1 MKENKKEIRDSFIT
15 FPAGYYKKNLNI
27 FSGNWPIACFCWN
40 ELKYHQRKV
49 DLNTSQKS
57 LVFVKIRHKISSS
70 CKAIA
75 YENFIFTQEYAFAE
89 RCCFLTCSF
98 EIGKWKLRNINVF
111 WVSFTTFLKTKIIFI
126 IQYVLS
132 LITVPEHLRT
142 VTANSVCKVNIWELS
157 HKELKVL
164 EFERFNVFLIAGI

>member
-57 LVFVKIRHKISSS
+57 LVFFKIDINLIFMQSYRIRKFHICARICICGKMLLSYMFVWNRKMETKRHK
-70 CKAIA
+70 
-75 YENFIFTQEYAFAE
+75 
-89 RCCFLTCSF
+89 CFLAFFHNFSEDKNSF
-98 EIGKWKLRNINVF
+98 YHTVCAKSNYSAWTSTDSNGK
-111 WVSFTTFLKTKIIFI
+111 
-126 IQYVLS
+126 
-132 LITVPEHLRT
+132 
-142 VTANSVCKVNIWELS
+142 
-157 HKELKVL
+157 
-164 EFERFNVFLIAGI
+164 